1 MMRLFTWLLI
11 GAVVFR
17 GMIPAGY
24 MPQAARDGRLF
35 TMVICTATG
44 SETIAVNAHGQPMA
58 SNHNTPENPDPQKQT
73 GHKAPC
79 FFGVGTSVI
88 ISSHATAPLIQL
100 QGYAAPVFSAP
111 ASHPAMA
118 VLRKTAPPR
127 APPLFS

>member
-1 MMRLFTWLLI
+1 MRLFTWLLV

-24 MPQAARDGRLF
+24 MPQAADNGRLF

-44 SETIAVNAHGQPMA
+44 SATIAVDAHGRPAQSDHQGDTKHA
-58 SNHNTPENPDPQKQT
+58 
-73 GHKAPC
+73 GHAPC
-79 FFGVGTSVI
+79 PFAVTTSVI
-88 ISSHATAPLIQL
+88 VPVLPAVPLMGL
-100 QGYAAPVFSAP
+100 KGYTVPVFSAP

-127 APPLFS
+127 APPSIS

>member
-1 MMRLFTWLLI
+1 MRLFTWLLV

-17 GMIPAGY
+17 GLIPAGY
-24 MPQAARDGRLF
+24 MPQAGGEKHLF
-35 TMVICTATG
+35 NIVICTAAG
-44 SETIAVNAHGQPMA
+44 SQTITVDDHGQPA
-58 SNHNTPENPDPQKQT
+58 KNNNNGNQKHT

-79 FFGVGTSVI
+79 LFAV
-88 ISSHATAPLIQL
+88 HASALLSDHVTAPLMVL

>member
-1 MMRLFTWLLI
+1 MRLFTWLLV
-11 GAVVFR
+11 GAVLFR
-17 GMIPAGY
+17 GLIPAGY
-24 MPQAARDGRLF
+24 MPQAGGEKHLF
-35 TMVICTATG
+35 NIVICTAAG
-44 SETIAVNAHGQPMA
+44 SQTITVDDHGQPA
-58 SNHNTPENPDPQKQT
+58 KNHNNGNQNHT

-79 FFGVGTSVI
+79 LFAV
-88 ISSHATAPLIQL
+88 HASALLSDHVTAPLMVL

>member
-1 MMRLFTWLLI
+1 MVPPMMRLFMGLLV

-24 MPQAARDGRLF
+24 MPQAASDGRLF

-44 SETIAVNAHGQPMA
+44 SETIAVDAHGRPAQSEHQGKHA
-58 SNHNTPENPDPQKQT
+58 
-73 GHKAPC
+73 GHAPC
-79 FFGVGTSVI
+79 PFAVTTSVI
-88 ISSHATAPLIQL
+88 VPVLLAVPLMGL
-100 QGYAAPVFSAP
+100 KGYTVPMFSAP